1 MTTLH
6 THKTET
12 FYQEVLKQEQEMSRT
27 SNLVWRRECQQ
38 TTEEMRQE
46 DTWRADELAYALEI
60 RLTDEQLAIIEA
72 DLRSGIELP
81 YVGSSAADEET
92 HEKIAEA
99 IQDAYDDVGNCNYV
113 AVIDHDDI
121 VIVRRLLDKV
131 ASGKSLDKGDRVW
144 AGIGAQYLKAGE
156 LETPIQRHARFL
168 AHKKRREEG
177 QSSDNFAN
185 AILTE
190 GA

>member
-12 FYQEVLKQEQEMSRT
+12 FYQKVLKQEMSST
-27 SNLVWRRECQQ
+27 SNYVWQRECLQ
-38 TTEEMRQE
+38 TTEEMQQE
-46 DTWRADELAYALEI
+46 VTWRADELAYALEI

-72 DLRSGIELP
+72 DLKSGITLA
-81 YVGSSAADEET
+81 YVGSGAAD
-92 HEKIAEA
+92 EKIAEA
-99 IQDAYDDVGNCNYV
+99 IQDAYDDVGNCNHV

-121 VIVRRLLDKV
+121 VIVRQLLDKV

-168 AHKKRREEG
+168 VHKERREEG